1 MPGAEEL
8 LKNPNAVVFYF
19 AVLLVLVFLCVYHLR
34 LLSKGKEHLIGSGIT
49 EAAAPFTSGATMRR
63 LAQNFSS
70 TNQGE
75 QTTVYNAEI
84 KELVPDAVGKK
95 ERLVNERGEPDF
107 WEISRELGAYK
118 DSQTAGMAADAA
130 AKKEYLSGIGALV
143 EEDVLAR
150 RLGQ

>member
-1 MPGAEEL
+1 MPGADEL
-8 LKNPNAVVFYF
+8 LKNSNAVVFYF

-34 LLSKGKEHLIGSGIT
+34 NMSKAKEHLIGSGIT

-63 LAQNFSS
+63 LGQDFSA

-118 DSQTAGMAADAA
+118 DSQVGGMAADAA
-130 AKKEYLSGIGALV
+130 GKERMSGIGAMV
-143 EEDVLAR
+143 EEQ
-150 RLGQ
+150 RLSDLLGR